1 MGPLWEPE
9 LPGGASAGAALGSRL
24 GDLEDREPL
33 HWEEEVIA
41 SAQQLSS
48 AGRRDQGRSKSTAMA
63 SERTLS
69 YKGAGRREEGG
80 ARPDAG
86 KSLSI
91 YQIFRRLFLQ
101 THKMAQRVQ
110 VLAAKSDNLSSIPES
125 HMVKGKS

>member
-9 LPGGASAGAALGSRL
+9 LPGGASAGAALGIRL

-33 HWEEEVIA
+33 HWEKEVIA

-48 AGRRDQGRSKSTAMA
+48 AGRRDQGRSERTAMA

-86 KSLSI
+86 KRVSPAIRFLEDYFYRPTEWLSRYRCLPPSLI
-91 YQIFRRLFLQ
+91 
-101 THKMAQRVQ
+101 T
-110 VLAAKSDNLSSIPES
+110 
-125 HMVKGKS
+125 